1 MDPNAFR
8 TAFMQCVKDME
19 SITSITD
26 DTMQTI
32 TELMR
37 RDPQDAFDINTLMNS
52 NKNNKKT
59 FSETLQKY
67 TTISDTSCNE
77 LYYVLSK
84 ALQEISKTTQVD
96 VNAFKQTFIEK
107 ASVICNQTELLMQM
121 FERNTANIAD
131 IKLFDTIK
139 PAAFG
144 RLIRENT
151 TLRVPIGVRLWRN
164 IKAILKPIAQKEQ
177 FGQFLSDLDL
187 EIVHKD
193 YHHILDVH
201 INHGNK
207 ESVKNVFRFFNLVV
221 HYDESSQG
229 AQCRSINR
237 KSDRLKSEN
246 GHDGRH
252 TKHHLKHSDDPK
264 EIWELKHH
272 YAQSHLDIIHCHL
285 VHSNLQ
291 RELKRFGERYAPH
304 EEDDERYEDE
314 EYKLEDDFGPDKSKF
329 ITESSVLDTT
339 GYGFGVNHDHPYL
352 NPTYDS
358 IHDELLLNELHS
370 LPVRLFQ
377 NALVKAIKIH
387 HKHTKRD
394 DALKCKYYDRHYNII
409 RNEFIGLRHLFAL
422 IVYVDMT
429 AFCTHFRRTYRKLS
443 SQKNEDVTG
452 RHLELYYYARALYES
467 IEFFGEYMSEDL
479 KVYHGLDHVL
489 LFSKFTTYF
498 NSPIS
503 TTRDLIIAN
512 QFSQGRGIILTL
524 EAATG
529 YLSGKHEKAKY
540 VSVSWLS
547 SYPNEDEYL
556 FYGKYVKF
564 KICNI
569 YNVEHG
575 ASKGHSEALLLLNKF
590 QKIVNNHDVGWKKGN
605 VWIKSLAEWINE
617 KKKNVI
623 DANCVDMFGK
633 NLFNYFCQDQTKI
646 VINNFVQL
654 PPLLLV
660 ALFADKAAIS
670 FTEITKVFPQMQV
683 IMLSELDIEPMT
695 ASVERYMLSLL
706 QYVKTASNSSG
717 RNLEKIVFK
726 SKVQNDGKQN
736 PTLANKVN
744 KYLKAFRRNGWET
757 GYELSPEN
765 AHNLSFTI
773 HKTLSLHPRN
783 VIIAD
788 AFNKPA
794 NIDHSAKYSPKQ
806 GQAPKYFMEVTSVDE
821 DIFHL
826 NVVADAEKD
835 WSRKLFIKDMNH
847 LENTGMVIIR
857 KGQISEG
864 INMEIGAADTYRFAI
879 YATVESEEVISSAFQ
894 LELTVL
900 KDEKEM
906 PPHNTQYRPKC
917 VDSATVFQVKDSE
930 SKRINVYWSIPPKSF
945 GNVSYR
951 IVINE
956 HHAAMISSLPYSVPF
971 SSIALMN
978 PFRVVTVTETEWNI
992 YESNP
997 SDPISIMHCGDV
1009 LSSIEDD
1016 YNNPQKAQYNYNY
1029 VQDRTPQQAQY
1040 NYNYDHDNDSNQAQ
1054 WARNDD
1060 ILYNSDD
1067 PLRYLT
1073 QNKPST
1079 RVKRSNKSSHG
1090 GQPKVSRKI
1099 KIIKSKGKAKTK
1111 EIDSKPSPVPQQ
1123 MTLNSKQRRDMAINR
1138 SKRALAT
1145 WNLYV
1150 DRYEIIAKRYL
1161 TQIAE

>member
-1 MDPNAFR
+1 M
-8 TAFMQCVKDME
+8 
-19 SITSITD
+19 ITSTTHNHDHKDSKDSKEMIVPLHQRT
-26 DTMQTI
+26 
-32 TELMR
+32 
-37 RDPQDAFDINTLMNS
+37 PQQLCSCIKQWVLGDVNYLNS
-52 NKNNKKT
+52 I
-59 FSETLQKY
+59 SETQRK
-67 TTISDTSCNE
+67 
-77 LYYVLSK
+77 
-84 ALQEISKTTQVD
+84 
-96 VNAFKQTFIEK
+96 FK
-107 ASVICNQTELLMQM
+107 
-121 FERNTANIAD
+121 
-131 IKLFDTIK
+131 
-139 PAAFG
+139 
-144 RLIRENT
+144 
-151 TLRVPIGVRLWRN
+151 
-164 IKAILKPIAQKEQ
+164 
-177 FGQFLSDLDL
+177 
-187 EIVHKD
+187 
-193 YHHILDVH
+193 
-201 INHGNK
+201 
-207 ESVKNVFRFFNLVV
+207 
-221 HYDESSQG
+221 
-229 AQCRSINR
+229 
-237 KSDRLKSEN
+237 
-246 GHDGRH
+246 
-252 TKHHLKHSDDPK
+252 
-264 EIWELKHH
+264 
-272 YAQSHLDIIHCHL
+272 
-285 VHSNLQ
+285 Q
-291 RELKRFGERYAPH
+291 RELHGQMICALPMDSIKVIMKKDLLSFMTPKTFDIIMTHCKEWKDDAKRQTIDDLKSKSAEQIAAILLNYPLSRVVCRIMGDHIDGQRFIQSMIASNEDIIAEETGWS
-304 EEDDERYEDE
+304 EDDVYQIQSMLFRHHTFTQSQFEQNMDDILSQEYRTKLSKDIIERIKWVMSQHNVEKIHYRIKNAMSIAPFADSIMDMVDE
-314 EYKLEDDFGPDKSKF
+314 WTQTVYKQNPKAKDENELIFTHIYHAIAQCFVFSIKNEDDLLRELQHWICNNCGNCNVN
-329 ITESSVLDTT
+329 SSINSSFTT
-339 GYGFGVNHDHPYL
+339 DVTVCTLCG
-352 NPTYDS
+352 
-358 IHDELLLNELHS
+358 LHQIDQII
-370 LPVRLFQ
+370 LKLR
-377 NALVKAIKIH
+377 H